1 MGIILKKCCFWI
13 SLRRGCYIIAFVDL
27 VFNMA
32 LIIFANDKHITHI
45 ERAMAICHCIGCG
58 MLLIGALVQSTVL
71 LVFYLITSLVNVAIH
86 TCIIVMASI
95 DFEPKRLVVILPGT
109 FLVCLNLYS
118 WVVVYSYFRKID
130 SATYEEGD

>member
-1 MGIILKKCCFWI
+1 MGILLKKFCCLI
-13 SLRRGCYIIAFVDL
+13 SLRRGCFVIACVDL
-27 VFNMA
+27 IFNMA
-32 LIIFANDKHITHI
+32 LIIFTNDKIITHI

-95 DFEPKRLVVILPGT
+95 EFEPKHLIVIIPGT

-118 WVVVYSYFRKID
+118 WLVVYSYFRKID
-130 SATYEEGD
+130 AAYEEPE